1 MAENSFQIWDDAIH
15 TAPDQVKRIA
25 SAKKAATSPSSI
37 DRESKTGVFEGSG
50 KEPYHVTLESCT
62 CGDFRRRKLP
72 CKHMYRLAMELGEFG
87 GDFAKGTNKNVV
99 SHGQIKFEEAVD
111 EIEKLPEAAQRDL
124 QRVFFWN
131 PNPEYMHIREVDDVS
146 KALETCPIVEV
157 KEASLTERLN
167 LMKKTDI
174 IHALKEMSVEYPKL
188 PKEELIQWCVE
199 NAPSIAAYAPKRCI
213 VAPAFCVSKLY
224 RSIYT
229 YLARK
234 FDWNNSYDIFRDKE
248 GVFVI
253 PYGAQ
258 QVKQPDGQYVYDFPN
273 DEVTDMLNKHHCNR
287 CAGGYVTKARE

>member
-62 CGDFRRRKLP
+62 C
-72 CKHMYRLAMELGEFG
+72 

-157 KEASLTERLN
+157 KEASLTERLK

-287 CAGGYVTKARE
+287 CAGGYVTKACE